1 MIIKIDKEG
10 SQRNLENMLAEVES
24 NSLVKAIMVLACDAN
39 GFTPS
44 NADHLFTKLSKPVFG
59 GIFPQVLTESENLVK
74 GTIVAGISQDVSLF
88 VLKNISNPD
97 VDIDQLLALPF
108 QGKPVIDKTTFLFV
122 DGMSRNI
129 VTLLD
134 STFNHFGLKSNY
146 IGGGAGSMSFRPI
159 PCIIT
164 SEGILQD
171 AAIFAFADMI
181 SGVGVAHGW
190 HPVSHAMKVTET
202 SYNTVVSI
210 DWKPAYEVYREIIS
224 KETKL
229 DNEKIVFDE
238 VARSFPLGVVKMAD
252 ELLVRDPV
260 KCINNSMVCLGELP
274 LNSFVYVLKGNSD
287 SLLAGARK
295 SRMLAEDV
303 YYSKMDRK
311 QEETPP
317 IAFFID
323 CITRVL
329 FLGDKFKEELRIAS
343 GGNKLIGALSLG
355 EIANS
360 GSDYLEFY
368 NKTSVVGIVQN

>member
-1 MIIKIDKEG
+1 MEIRIDKEG
-10 SQRNLENMLAEVES
+10 SLKNLEHMLKDLQS
-24 NSLVKAIMVLACDAN
+24 DTRVKSIMVLACDSN

-44 NADHLFTKLSKPVFG
+44 GCNHLFSGLSKPVFG
-59 GIFPQVLTESENLVK
+59 GIFPQILTEFENLEK
-74 GTIVAGISQDVSLF
+74 GTIVAGLTQEVSLF

-97 VDIDQLLALPF
+97 VDIDQLLSVPF
-108 QGKPVIDKTTFLFV
+108 NGKPVVDKTTFLFV

-129 VTLLD
+129 TTLLD

-146 IGGGAGSMSFRPI
+146 IGGGAGSISFKPI

-164 SEGILQD
+164 PEGLLQD

-190 HPVSHAMKVTET
+190 HPVSRALKVTET
-202 SYNTVVSI
+202 SYNTVVSF
-210 DWKPAYEVYREIIS
+210 DWKPAFEVYRKIIGT
-224 KETKL
+224 ETNIASEL
-229 DNEKIVFDE
+229 IDFEAY
-238 VARSFPLGVVKMAD
+238 ARRFPLGIVKIAD

-260 KCINNSMVCLGELP
+260 KCEKDAMVCLGDLP
-274 LNSFVYVLKGNSD
+274 LNSFVYILKGDSD

-295 SRMLAEDV
+295 SRALAQED
-303 YYSKMDRK
+303 YFAKKKKLEND
-311 QEETPP
+311 EPP
-317 IAFFID
+317 VVFFID
-323 CITRVL
+323 CITRVM
-329 FLGDKFKEELRIAS
+329 FLEEKFKEELSIAA

-368 NKTSVVGIVQN
+368 NKTSVVGIVEN